1 MSFGRVIL
9 LELEFIHFDLLLEK
23 NSYISQKKNILHKIA
38 HLELDSSQADRL
50 MHLIN
55 QHLSTDLLNI
65 FCSCG
70 NYAEFSQSTVEQEP
84 LCPRC
89 VLFCFF

>member
-9 LELEFIHFDLLLEK
+9 LDLEFIHFDLLLEK
-23 NSYISQKKNILHKIA
+23 NSYISQKNILHKIA

-55 QHLSTDLLNI
+55 QHLSTDL
-65 FCSCG
+65 
-70 NYAEFSQSTVEQEP
+70 
-84 LCPRC
+84 
-89 VLFCFF
+89 